1 MITTCAEKRRR
12 ILIGLQT
19 KSGYSSPNLPF
30 PKLNIATQ
38 EGDQWVLLHPKG
50 LLSQPKQRKKGRKDM
65 GQDIRVR
72 VVHTLCAFLPV
83 MLKHQFQIKTP
94 FPQFSIVYL
103 ILELKCL
110 VQIL

>member
-38 EGDQWVLLHPKG
+38 EGDQWVLLHP
-50 LLSQPKQRKKGRKDM
+50 R
-65 GQDIRVR
+65 
-72 VVHTLCAFLPV
+72 A
-83 MLKHQFQIKTP
+83 
-94 FPQFSIVYL
+94 
-103 ILELKCL
+103 
-110 VQIL
+110 